1 MKLIAFVFFQKYRL
15 AKYLPES
22 PADGKTVCLSL
33 FHSFNH
39 QQLVCL
45 RSVLISTCIILY
57 WYLGSKDEKR
67 SSESLS
73 GTDSSS

>member
-1 MKLIAFVFFQKYRL
+1 MKLIVFLFLQKYRL

-22 PADGKTVCLSL
+22 PADGKAIFYPATTTCLS
-33 FHSFNH
+33 
-39 QQLVCL
+39 
-45 RSVLISTCIILY
+45 IKCIDFTWIIPY
-57 WYLGSKDEKR
+57 WRVGSKDEKR